1 MVPSF
6 STPKVLSQV
15 WGGRWEGQLA
25 EQQGREGSLQRPLPA
40 VPTGTHLTSA
50 HTGFPTS
57 PTSQDACLIM
67 HYCHFHSGL
76 EIPSLIR
83 LDVLPYNCTV
93 VCTVE

>member
-6 STPKVLSQV
+6 STPKVLFKV

-25 EQQGREGSLQRPLPA
+25 EQQGRVGSLQRPLPA
-40 VPTGTHLTSA
+40 VPACTHLTSA
-50 HTGFPTS
+50 LTGFLTS
-57 PTSQDACLIM
+57 PTSQDACLVM